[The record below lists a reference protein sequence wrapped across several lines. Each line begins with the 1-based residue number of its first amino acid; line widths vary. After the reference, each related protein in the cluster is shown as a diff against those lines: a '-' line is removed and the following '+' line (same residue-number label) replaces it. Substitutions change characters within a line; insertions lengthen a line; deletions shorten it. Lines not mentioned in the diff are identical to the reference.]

1 MEGYPLNWY
10 EAQTPLPDSFGQY
23 PMSRIVAYCAEEVRR
38 QRDTQWH
45 VYRMYDAWCFAMDY
59 QKTLLPRDALTHA
72 IIQEIGRRVDERGEE
87 GYRTYEIGIS
97 RDGDGNRDDSY
108 PHRIGAFPGTI
119 RYEIDKLLD
128 RQWELSPEI
137 WYYEFEKIHPFG
149 DGNGRTGKI
158 LYNWL
163 RGSLDNP
170 VWPPDFFGGIENP

>member
-1 MEGYPLNWY
+1 MVQTGTFPLNWY
-10 EAQTPLPDSFGQY
+10 EPQKPLPDSFGHY

-45 VYRMYDAWCFAMDY
+45 VYRMFDAWSFAMDY
-59 QKTLLPRDALTHA
+59 QRSAGPALTHA
-72 IIQEIGRRVDERGEE
+72 IVREIGARVDERGEE
-87 GYRTYEIGIS
+87 GYRSYEIYITGL
-97 RDGDGNRDDSY
+97 GHQVNE
-108 PHRIGAFPGTI
+108 RIGAFPQAI
-119 RYEIDKLLD
+119 HFKMENLLE
-128 RQWELSPEI
+128 RQNELSPEI

-163 RGSLDNP
+163 NGTLDNP